1 MKKVTGGVVKNK
13 FFPNWNLQYFPLLK
27 KHSWAIAEKAWK
39 IERNH
44 DASGQLIYYMYTLCN
59 LYKMLNLIRQRPEFY
74 FQNIMVNDNII
85 KVNRN
90 IMFYIK
96 HLTQNDST
104 KELHPFRI
112 H

>member
-1 MKKVTGGVVKNK
+1 
-13 FFPNWNLQYFPLLK
+13 
-27 KHSWAIAEKAWK
+27 
-39 IERNH
+39 
-44 DASGQLIYYMYTLCN
+44 
-59 LYKMLNLIRQRPEFY
+59 MLNLIRQRPEFY

-90 IMFYIK
+90 TMFYIK
-96 HLTQNDST
+96 HLTQDDST